1 MNIHP
6 TAIIHPE
13 AQIGAGTTIGAYV
26 TIEGPARIGEGC
38 TIEAKASLI
47 GDVTIGA
54 RTTIGHSAIVGG
66 APQDLSFKPTT
77 HSSVEIG
84 ADNVIR
90 ELCTI
95 HRGTAEGS
103 VTRMGHHNYLMAGVH
118 LAHNVT
124 LGNHIIIAN
133 NALLAG
139 YVQME
144 DRVFVGGS
152 SIFHQHM
159 RIGTMAMIQGGC
171 GLSKDVTPYTIAAEI
186 NLVFGLNAVGMRRAG
201 FKAETRKEIQAAFKL
216 LYRSG
221 LNISQALEKAKE
233 QTWGPE
239 AQAFFDFAAASKR
252 GLCGFAGK
260 SGSSEEGGE

>member
-6 TAIIHPE
+6 TALIHPD
-13 AQIGAGTTIGAYV
+13 AQIGDGTKIGPFV
-26 TIEGPARIGEGC
+26 TIEGPARIGENC
-38 TIEAKASLI
+38 VIEAKASFI

-54 RTTIGHSAIVGG
+54 RTTIGHSAIIGG
-66 APQDLSFKPTT
+66 APQDLSFKPETK
-77 HSSVEIG
+77 SSVEIG
-84 ADNVIR
+84 EDNVIR

-103 VTRMGHHNYLMAGVH
+103 VTRIGDHNYLMAGVH

-139 YVQME
+139 YVQMA
-144 DRVFVGGS
+144 DRVFVGGGS
-152 SIFHQHM
+152 VFHQHV
-159 RIGTMAMIQGGC
+159 RVGTLAMIQGLG
-171 GLSKDVTPYTIAAEI
+171 GVGKDVTPYTIAAEI
-186 NLVFGLNAVGMRRAG
+186 NLIFGLNVVGMRRAG
-201 FKAETRKEIQAAFKL
+201 LNAEKRREIQSAFKL

-221 LNISQALEKAKE
+221 MNIKQALEKAAE
-233 QTWGPE
+233 QTWSEE
-239 AQAFFDFAAASKR
+239 AQAFFDFAKASKR

-260 SGSSEEGGE
+260 VDASSESEV

>member
-13 AQIGAGTTIGAYV
+13 AQIGEGTTIGAFV
-26 TIEGPARIGEGC
+26 TIEGPARIGAGC

-54 RTTIGHSAIVGG
+54 RTTIGHSAIIGG
-66 APQDLSFKPTT
+66 APQDLSFKPATK
-77 HSSVEIG
+77 SSVEIG
-84 ADNVIR
+84 EDNVIR

-103 VTRMGHHNYLMAGVH
+103 ITRMGHHNYLMAGVH

-139 YVQME
+139 YVQMQ
-144 DRVFVGGS
+144 DRVFVGGGS
-152 SIFHQHM
+152 VFHQHV
-159 RIGTMAMIQGGC
+159 RVGTLAMIQGLG
-171 GLSKDVTPYTIAAEI
+171 GVGKDVTPYTMAAEI
-186 NLVFGLNAVGMRRAG
+186 NLIFGLNVVGMRRAG
-201 FKAETRKEIQAAFKL
+201 FKPETRKEVQAAFKL

-221 LNISQALEKAKE
+221 LNTSQALEKAQE
-233 QTWGPE
+233 HTWSPE

-260 SGSSEEGGE
+260 PGSSDEGGE